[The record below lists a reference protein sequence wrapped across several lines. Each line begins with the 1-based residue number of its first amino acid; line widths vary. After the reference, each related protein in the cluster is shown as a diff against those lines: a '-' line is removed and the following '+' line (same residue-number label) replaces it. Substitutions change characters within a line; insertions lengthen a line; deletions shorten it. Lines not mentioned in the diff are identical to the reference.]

1 MIAPRRVRIPA
12 RGTINPRPKEA
23 PMLVKNYSID
33 AGPLEIIISE
43 PGKEDVVVKVMRM
56 GGRTGKVGIK
66 APRSMKITFNGASTA
81 TEAVEKAV
89 GTVLEGDDDNA

>member
-1 MIAPRRVRIPA
+1 
-12 RGTINPRPKEA
+12 
-23 PMLVKNYSID
+23 MLVKNFNID
-33 AGPLEIIISE
+33 AGSLEITISE

-66 APRSMKITFNGASTA
+66 APRSMKISFNDGSSI

>member
-1 MIAPRRVRIPA
+1 
-12 RGTINPRPKEA
+12 
-23 PMLVKNYSID
+23 MLVKNFNID
-33 AGPLEIIISE
+33 AGSLEITISE

-66 APRSMKITFNGASTA
+66 APRSMKISFNDGSSI

-89 GTVLEGDDDNA
+89 GTVLEGSDDNA